1 MRVFHGVALFFL
13 LTISSSAFGFSTRTE
28 RWSEDVL
35 MHDSRVIKLEREV
48 GYTFQ
53 FISDG
58 GGYPRFF
65 DSWPDKYWL
74 KFKNPD
80 TQEIIKWQGEQY
92 YDPIMLDIVD
102 KTAYLVVLGQP
113 NKDTAKIY
121 GCPDMPYIFLKY
133 ENSKW
138 KPIPVEQFPVS
149 LHNAN
154 LSPDFPDGFP
164 KNSNPNSVENNR
176 IIDGNWR
183 SYRDLTQDEV
193 HNSIGYADN
202 GLSYFQAKIPRS
214 YDDWQYGGKVGYKN
228 ERRSSDCR
236 RPRPL
241 PAKVKLPTP
250 KLATLE
256 ILKTKDYNPD
266 WVVGTEE
273 WSRLV
278 FSQSRYDYCK
288 SLFKQVTTKDL
299 FIKERFVKD
308 STDQKNVPYSE
319 FDIHTGAKRVC
330 EGDSIWFVAHLE
342 IPNTITVTKYTTS
355 GDLLYRIAFKKPDE
369 VNSFIGYIN
378 EPSFR
383 FENGYLNFEWWYFR
397 GEGREWHIKRT
408 LNVRFLEPAR
418 AQ

>member
-1 MRVFHGVALFFL
+1 MKLMWIFHSIALFFL
-13 LTISSSAFGFSTRTE
+13 LTISSSAYGFATRTE
-28 RWSEDVL
+28 GWSEDVL

-92 YDPIMLDIVD
+92 YNPVLLDIV
-102 KTAYLVVLGQP
+102 KGMPYLVVIGRP

-133 ENSKW
+133 ENSRW
-138 KPIPVEQFPVS
+138 KLLAVEQFPII
-149 LHNAN
+149 LKNAN
-154 LSPDFPDGFP
+154 LSPKFP
-164 KNSNPNSVENNR
+164 
-176 IIDGNWR
+176 
-183 SYRDLTQDEV
+183 YRRGDLTQDEV
-193 HNSIGYADN
+193 HNEIGYSDK
-202 GLSYFQAKIPRS
+202 GSSFFQSVIPRN
-214 YDDWQYGGKVGYKN
+214 YDDWHYDYKVSYKN
-228 ERRSSDCR
+228 ERLSGDCR
-236 RPRPL
+236 PPRQVPT
-241 PAKVKLPTP
+241 KVKLPTP
-250 KLATLE
+250 KLVTLE
-256 ILKTKDYNPD
+256 ILKTKDYNPE

-299 FIKERFVKD
+299 FVKERFVKD
-308 STDQKNVPYSE
+308 STVQKNVPYSE
-319 FDIHTGAKRVC
+319 FDVHTGAKRVC

-342 IPNTITVTKYTTS
+342 TPNAITVTKYTTS
-355 GDLLYRIAFKKPDE
+355 GDFLYRLAFKRPDE
-369 VNSFIGYIN
+369 VNGFIGYIN
-378 EPSFR
+378 EPSFHS
-383 FENGYLNFEWWYFR
+383 ENGYLNFEWWYFKDQAS
-397 GEGREWHIKRT
+397 EWHIKRT
-408 LNVRFLEPAR
+408 LNVRFLESTKV
-418 AQ
+418 Q